1 MDLKKIKLDK
11 LLLIF
16 TLIFICLY
24 NFLSYFNSSWSVIEG
39 SLRQNRQMGIITTG
53 LIMGAFFLLFVL
65 IFYLIFT
72 KKYSLKLIVPIIFL
86 ELFGVIWTVYAVL
99 MDKVSIGVLFRDS
112 FPPISMMACGFLLAG
127 YNDKWWPLI
136 KKAIFIIACL
146 FTFYSFYE
154 IIIAFSRF
162 GFEYRLTSGAP
173 MYCYEIGLFAT
184 YGLIILTDEWKKNR
198 KLLVFILV
206 LLLFFNSAILQGRSW
221 FLQTLILFI
230 IYLFNIREVL
240 KKHKALAIFV
250 PVGII
255 TITIVIF
262 LNNIE
267 LFKGLID
274 RFVNSGDT
282 RTSQLE
288 QFFSQVSF
296 GELLIGQG
304 TKASYT
310 YNLDTNFYFID
321 NQVLLFMFRY
331 GIVPTIAYC
340 YLILYPFVKS
350 LTLKN
355 KKMMYKSIVLI
366 AWFAAM
372 LGVSVYFNISFGTMS
387 LLILL
392 YSGRLFYEIDNRKKI
407 SLENKVNRG

>member
-16 TLIFICLY
+16 TLVFICLF

-86 ELFGVIWTVYAVL
+86 ELFGFIWTVYAVL
-99 MDKVSIGVLFRDS
+99 IDKVSIGVLFRDS
-112 FPPISMMACGFLLAG
+112 FPPISMMACGFVLVG

-146 FTFYSFYE
+146 FTFYSFCE
-154 IIIAFSRF
+154 IIVAFSRF

-221 FLQTLILFI
+221 FLQTVILFV
-230 IYLFNIREVL
+230 IYLFNIKEVL
-240 KKHKALAIFV
+240 KKHKTLAIFV

-255 TITIVIF
+255 TITLVIF
-262 LNNIE
+262 LSNIE
-267 LFKGLID
+267 LFEGLID

-304 TKASYT
+304 TKASYV
-310 YNLDTNFYFID
+310 YNNDMNFLFID
-321 NQVLLFMFRY
+321 NQVLLFMFRF
-331 GIVPTIAYC
+331 GIIPTICYC
-340 YLILYPFVKS
+340 FLILYPFLKS
-350 LTLKN
+350 IFLWS
-355 KKMMYKSIVLI
+355 KKMMYRSVVLI

-372 LGVSVYFNISFGTMS
+372 MGFSVYFSISFGAMS

-392 YSGRLFYEIDNRKKI
+392 YSGRLFYEIDNRKKL

>member
-16 TLIFICLY
+16 TLVFICLF
-24 NFLSYFNSSWSVIEG
+24 NFLSYFNTSWKVEVDSIHQD
-39 SLRQNRQMGIITTG
+39 RRMGILTTG
-53 LIMGAFFLLFVL
+53 LVMGAFAFLFVL
-65 IFYLIFT
+65 LLFLVFSR
-72 KKYSLKLIVPIIFL
+72 KYSKKIIVPVLFL
-86 ELFGVIWTVYAVL
+86 EIFGFVWTIYAYFI
-99 MDKVSIGVLFRDS
+99 DNVSIGVLFRDA
-112 FPPISMMACGFLLAG
+112 FPPITMLASGFILAG

-136 KKAIFIIACL
+136 KKAIFLIACL

-154 IIIAFSRF
+154 IIVAFSRF
-162 GFEYRLTSGAP
+162 GFENRITYGAP

-206 LLLFFNSAILQGRSW
+206 VLLFFNSAILQGRSW
-221 FLQTLILFI
+221 FLQTTVLFI
-230 IYLFNIREVL
+230 IYLFNIKEVL
-240 KKHKALAIFV
+240 KKHKTLAIFV
-250 PVGII
+250 PLGIVVA
-255 TITIVIF
+255 TVVIF
-262 LNNIE
+262 MSNIE
-267 LFKGLID
+267 LFEGLID
-274 RFVNSGDT
+274 RFINSGDT

-296 GELLIGQG
+296 EDLMLGQG
-304 TKASYT
+304 TKASYK
-310 YNLDTNFYFID
+310 YMNNSNFNFID

-331 GIVPTIAYC
+331 GIIPTLAYC
-340 YLILYPFVKS
+340 FLILYPFFKS
-350 LTLKN
+350 LLLHDRKLV
-355 KKMMYKSIVLI
+355 YKSIVLV

-392 YSGRLFYEIDNRKKI
+392 YSGRLFYEIDNRKKML
-407 SLENKVNRG
+407 LENKVIRG

>member
-16 TLIFICLY
+16 TLVFICLY
-24 NFLSYFNSSWSVIEG
+24 NFLSYFNTPWSVSED
-39 SLRQNRQMGIITTG
+39 SLHQVRRMGILTTG
-53 LIMGAFFLLFVL
+53 LIIGAFAFLFVL
-65 IFYLIFT
+65 TLFLIFS
-72 KKYSLKLIVPIIFL
+72 KKYSTKIIIPVIFL
-86 ELFGVIWTVYAVL
+86 ELFGFIWTAYAVL
-99 MDKVSIGVLFRDS
+99 IDKVSIGVLFRDS
-112 FPPISMMACGFLLAG
+112 FPPISMMACGFILAG

-154 IIIAFSRF
+154 IVIAFSKF
-162 GFEYRLTSGAP
+162 GFEYRITYGAP

-184 YGLIILTDEWKKNR
+184 FGLIILTDEWKKNR

-206 LLLFFNSAILQGRSW
+206 VLLFFNSAILQGRSW
-221 FLQTLILFI
+221 FLQTVILFV
-230 IYLFNIREVL
+230 IYLFNIKEVL
-240 KKHKALAIFV
+240 KKHKTLAIFV

-255 TITIVIF
+255 TITLVIF
-262 LNNIE
+262 LSNIE
-267 LFKGLID
+267 LFEGLID

-296 GELLIGQG
+296 EELLIGQG

-310 YNLDTNFYFID
+310 YNLDTNFHFID

-331 GIVPTIAYC
+331 GIVPTICYC
-340 YLILYPFVKS
+340 YLILYPVIKS
-350 LTLKN
+350 LILRN
-355 KKMMYKSIVLI
+355 KRLFYRSLVLLF
-366 AWFAAM
+366 WFAAM
-372 LGVSVYFNISFGTMS
+372 IGVSVYFSISLGIMS

-407 SLENKVNRG
+407 LLENKVNRG